1 MALQISNKRVV
12 EFYKRHSMVSFE
24 EVNVFMVDIL
34 EKMIKDNS
42 PSLLQEMNKTILSLQ
57 TKMDTMSSDVSKLQ
71 NETQTT
77 LSLKMM
83 ERIGCLILSSSLPIE
98 RF

>member
-34 EKMIKDNS
+34 EKMRREF
-42 PSLLQEMNKTILSLQ
+42 LEMESVLSVKGFGKKSITIICGF
-57 TKMDTMSSDVSKLQ
+57 K
-71 NETQTT
+71 
-77 LSLKMM
+77 
-83 ERIGCLILSSSLPIE
+83 I
-98 RF
+98 